1 VVVIPTDLEA
11 KIRRFFHAEKWPV
24 GTIARQLGL
33 HHSTV
38 RRALRRD
45 GVPLSALP
53 TRRSKVDPYVPFLTE
68 TLATYP
74 DLTASRL
81 YEMLKER
88 GYDGGPDHFRA
99 IVGRYRP
106 KKAAEAFLRL
116 PSLPGEQAQ
125 VDWGHFGHVEIDGAR
140 RPLVAFVLVLSWS
153 RWMFLRFGVDQRM
166 GAFLAHHAAAFE
178 ELGGVPRVVLY
189 DNLKSAVTER
199 IGNAVVFNP
208 TLLAFADHC
217 HYEARA
223 CAPYRGNEKGR
234 VERGIRDVRESF
246 WPARTWSDLADL
258 NRQAAA
264 WCRDVRGARRHP
276 DDRTRTVLDA
286 VAEEK
291 PRLRVLPDDAF
302 PIEDR
307 VDVVVGKTPYARFDG
322 NDYSVPHTRV
332 RRVVTVVA
340 SADIVRVL
348 DGTDEIARHAR
359 SWGKGRVIEDPA
371 HIEAL
376 VAAKRVAGETRGM
389 LRLYAAVPV
398 ARRLIEALAER
409 GNNIGSAVARLG
421 ELLDAFGADEL
432 TVGIEEAL
440 AADAPHPAA
449 VRQVLDRRRR
459 ESARPTPVAVTLPD
473 DPRVR
478 NVVVPPRSLHA
489 YDQLAAT
496 KGGARG

>member
-1 VVVIPTDLEA
+1 MIPLELEA
-11 KIRRFFHAEKWPV
+11 KIRRLFHAEKWPV
-24 GTIARQLGL
+24 GTIGRHLGV

-53 TRRSKVDPYVPFLTE
+53 TRRSKVDPFVSFVTE

-81 YEMLKER
+81 YEMVKER

-106 KKAAEAFLRL
+106 KKAAEAYLRL

-178 ELGGVPRVVLY
+178 ELGGVPRVALY
-189 DNLKSAVTER
+189 DNLRSAVTER
-199 IGNAVVFNP
+199 IADAVVFNP
-208 TLLAFADHC
+208 TLLAFARH
-217 HYEARA
+217 HNYEPRP

-246 WPARTWSDLADL
+246 WPARTWTDLADL

-264 WCRDVRGARRHP
+264 WCRTVRGVRKHP
-276 DDRTRTVLDA
+276 EDRTRTVFDTFT
-286 VAEEK
+286 EEK
-291 PRLRVLPDDAF
+291 TRLRALPDDAF
-302 PIEDR
+302 PVEDK
-307 VDVVVGKTPYARFDG
+307 VDVVVGKTPYARFDS

-340 SADIVRVL
+340 SAEIVRVL
-348 DGTDEIARHAR
+348 DGTEEIARHAR
-359 SWGKGRVIEDPA
+359 SWGKGKLIEDPS

-376 VAAKRVAGETRGM
+376 VQAKKAASESRGM
-389 LRLYAAVPV
+389 PRLYTAVPN
-398 ARRLIEALAER
+398 ARALIEALAER
-409 GNNIGSAVARLG
+409 GGNIGGTVARLG
-421 ELLDAFGADEL
+421 ELLDAFGTAEL
-432 TVGIEEAL
+432 VVAIEEAL
-440 AADAPHPAA
+440 AADAPHVGG

-459 ESARPTPVAVTLPD
+459 EAGKPPPVAVTLPD

-478 NVVVPPRSLHA
+478 EVVVPPRSLRA
-489 YDQLAAT
+489 YDQIGR
-496 KGGARG
+496 KGGSHG